1 MERTKFLVHYEKN
14 QNTSFYLCRHCQ
26 THLALH
32 QELLHK
38 YAANKHALFQDL
50 VNVGLGANYQIVSGQ
65 TGAPVSCI
73 NCGSNLG
80 SKFVRKSSYNLKIY
94 SLYIC
99 SLALIFFL
107 QVSLSIETSAIK
119 AGRFMIDMTKLF
131 FWKGNQMLCAD
142 TEQPVQAV

>member
-80 SKFVRKSSYNLKIY
+80 SKFV
-94 SLYIC
+94 
-99 SLALIFFL
+99 
-107 QVSLSIETSAIK
+107 SLSIETSAIK